1 MYKPQTVTLGD
12 WLLPCR
18 TTIQQNKDLQES
30 NTELKNLLLTQK
42 AENDELKTVCTFSF
56 VARDLVT

>member
-1 MYKPQTVTLGD
+1 MMLGG
-12 WLLPCR
+12 WLVSCR

-30 NTELKNLLLTQK
+30 NVELKNLLLTQK

-56 VARDLVT
+56 GTGLLVN